1 MDDCSQNALCVSLPP
16 EVRRRLCENCIKAS
30 YAQDTIMPIDTNHPI
45 VIVEGIVLAVSSD
58 KPLLLMAP
66 GSLLLTPYFTPQKA
80 TPWLRSAQEVGEE
93 IRQVRYRC
101 ITRAVFSTLT
111 NKAVEALLEDRE
123 FLRTVFDNQLAQS
136 DLITNYQRASITTLL
151 TQPCVSSC
159 SSHAI
164 TTSSGSPTPR
174 LPCSPGATGPPSP
187 RLWRNHA
194 CRTRTGGRPR
204 VAVTLVDAEGG
215 GSINHVEPLVEHGD
229 FLALV
234 LQGRGLPATSSAKPS
249 LAS

>member
-136 DLITNYQRASITTLL
+136 DLITNYQRPLSQHCLHSRAFHPAARTLL
-151 TQPCVSSC
+151 QHQAAHPRPDCLAHRAQPD
-159 SSHAI
+159 HRHQ
-164 TTSSGSPTPR
+164 GY
-174 LPCSPGATGPPSP
+174 G
-187 RLWRNHA
+187 RNHA

>member
-136 DLITNYQRASITTLL
+136 DLITNYQRALYHHTAYTAVRFILQLARYYNIKRLTHAQIALL
-151 TQPCVSSC
+151 TGRNR
-159 SSHAI
+159 
-164 TTSSGSPTPR
+164 TT
-174 LPCSPGATGPPSP
+174 
-187 RLWRNHA
+187 
-194 CRTRTGGRPR
+194 
-204 VAVTLVDAEGG
+204 VTKVMGEIMLAEP
-215 GSINHVEPLVEHGD
+215 ELVE
-229 FLALV
+229 
-234 LQGRGLPATSSAKPS
+234 GLE
-249 LAS
+249 

>member
-66 GSLLLTPYFTPQKA
+66 GSLLLMAPGSLLLTPYFTPQKA

-123 FLRTVFDNQLAQS
+123 FLRTVFDC
-136 DLITNYQRASITTLL
+136 LL
-151 TQPCVSSC
+151 YTSRCV
-159 SSHAI
+159 
-164 TTSSGSPTPR
+164 
-174 LPCSPGATGPPSP
+174 
-187 RLWRNHA
+187 
-194 CRTRTGGRPR
+194 
-204 VAVTLVDAEGG
+204 
-215 GSINHVEPLVEHGD
+215 
-229 FLALV
+229 
-234 LQGRGLPATSSAKPS
+234 
-249 LAS
+249 

>member
-111 NKAVEALLEDRE
+111 NKAV
-123 FLRTVFDNQLAQS
+123 
-136 DLITNYQRASITTLL
+136 
-151 TQPCVSSC
+151 
-159 SSHAI
+159 
-164 TTSSGSPTPR
+164 
-174 LPCSPGATGPPSP
+174 
-187 RLWRNHA
+187 
-194 CRTRTGGRPR
+194 
-204 VAVTLVDAEGG
+204 
-215 GSINHVEPLVEHGD
+215 
-229 FLALV
+229 
-234 LQGRGLPATSSAKPS
+234 
-249 LAS
+249 